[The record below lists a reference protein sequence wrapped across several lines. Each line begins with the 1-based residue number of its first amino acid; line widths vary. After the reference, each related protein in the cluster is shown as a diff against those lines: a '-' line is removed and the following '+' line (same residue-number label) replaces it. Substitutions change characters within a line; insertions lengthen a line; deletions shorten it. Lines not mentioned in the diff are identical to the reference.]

1 MDFSN
6 NAAAAASN
14 GSVMSQQGLVW
25 CNGVLQQEQQQEQSQ
40 SNSSGS
46 SSIPY
51 ATPISGFGGSYEG
64 QSYSNMGSWVT
75 PAASVANY
83 YHQATAAT
91 KPNVAFFQTPIF
103 GME

>member
-6 NAAAAASN
+6 AAAVAASG
-14 GSVMSQQGLVW
+14 GSVMGQQGLVW
-25 CNGVLQQEQQQEQSQ
+25 CSGVLQQEQQQQEQSQ
-40 SNSSGS
+40 SNSIDS

-51 ATPISGFGGSYEG
+51 ATPIGGFGGSYESQG
-64 QSYSNMGSWVT
+64 YSNMGSWVT
-75 PAASVANY
+75 PASATNY
-83 YHQATAAT
+83 YHQEAAA